1 PPLPLSLP
9 LPLFLSPSHP
19 HQLLL
24 FSPSGEPQ
32 ACIELP
38 WPGLGVRAVAP
49 SPAFSLGTTSHSI
62 APCNA
67 NSSSSSTGG
76 GSGALPGASSGALV
90 AVGCSADR
98 LLRVFRAADGRPVV
112 ELPHAPAVK
121 ITLAAAA
128 VVYEEC
134 LGVSE
139 AATTMAPGELC
150 PDSMCPVM
158 PFLIAYALC
167 SDIRVLELPVQLPV
181 QKPPVDKPNPKQG
194 VGLIQWSANGEYLA
208 TRCDDIPTV
217 LWIWAAR
224 RKFELVAVLLQ
235 RQPIRAAAWHP
246 SVPSIAFCSGTPHL
260 FTWKPVKVSDGVSNK
275 RVDDGG
281 STEGVDGAGAADA
294 VVQKERLQEEYD
306 KLESVYNAD
315 VSKALKAYQRT
326 CDPLFE

>member
-1 PPLPLSLP
+1 M
-9 LPLFLSPSHP
+9 
-19 HQLLL
+19 LL

-49 SPAFSLGTTSHSI
+49 SPAFSLGATSHSI

-139 AATTMAPGELC
+139 AATTMAPEAHEEE
-150 PDSMCPVM
+150 DVEIVS
-158 PFLIAYALC
+158 Y
-167 SDIRVLELPVQLPV
+167 RVLELPVQLPV

-294 VVQKERLQEEYD
+294 VVQKERVSSSSASTFRVRDGMAVCDLEWD
-306 KLESVYNAD
+306 KEGRCILLKD
-315 VSKALKAYQRT
+315 KQKCCIALPAFHT
-326 CDPLFE
+326 LD